1 MDLQSLWQL
10 LQPYI
15 AGRVRHL
22 LVAIAAAL
30 VTKHIIQSDQQNA
43 IVEIG
48 FSVAC
53 YLAAEVWSVMAT
65 RAVPWLLAEK
75 KRLENMLSERSRPFQ
90 EIVNAKQA
98 ERAQQQQAAADR
110 QKNPPAP
117 SVQVKP

>member
-22 LVAIAAAL
+22 LVAVAAAL
-30 VTKHIIQSDQQNA
+30 VTKHIIQPDQQNA

-53 YLAAEVWSVMAT
+53 YLAAEFWSVMAA

-75 KRLENMLSERSRPFQ
+75 KRLEDLLGQRSAAIQHAVALR
-90 EIVNAKQA
+90 EAAKA
-98 ERAQQQQAAADR
+98 EPLKQ
-110 QKNPPAP
+110 PPAP